1 MWSLT
6 QMVTSLI
13 FFQANLEDFFTI
25 NWNQQYSQFNL
36 VIKVGKNN
44 GLTIFSI
51 QLCLRRYFSQRDM
64 VINFL

>member
-13 FFQANLEDFFTI
+13 FFQVNLEDFFTI
-25 NWNQQYSQFNL
+25 NWNQQYSQFSL
-36 VIKVGKNN
+36 VINVGKNN
-44 GLTIFSI
+44 GLAIFSI